1 VLTRTNGDEMKAP
14 VIGVRVA
21 PEILEELQRLA
32 RANNKSQSEIA
43 RLLIEDSLARRAEE
57 ITDTQFQLVENRMA
71 YMEKRFSGWMIKLAR
86 AIAES
91 LYYSEQMATIDLAS
105 QDKELVNE
113 QAQKFV
119 RDFMKMKHQDVG
131 RTTDDSD

>member
-1 VLTRTNGDEMKAP
+1 MTAP
-14 VIGVRVA
+14 VIGIRVA

-32 RANNKSQSEIA
+32 RANNKSQSEIV
-43 RLLIEDSLARRAEE
+43 RSLLEDALARRAEE

-71 YMEKRFSGWMIKLAR
+71 YIEKRFSGWMIKLAR

-91 LYYSEQMATIDLAS
+91 LYYSEQMATVDLEAP
-105 QDKELVNE
+105 DKELVNE

-119 RDFMKMKHQDVG
+119 REFMKFKHQDMG
-131 RTTDDSD
+131 HATGDSN

>member
-1 VLTRTNGDEMKAP
+1 MKAP